1 MLQGLRCFHQ
11 CDFRNGEQVGTSR
24 MLDKHSVQVT
34 SPEYKKVFFSTV
46 KIQIGGYHNTPLLVS
61 KSIGYS
67 LSS

>member
-1 MLQGLRCFHQ
+1 
-11 CDFRNGEQVGTSR
+11 

-46 KIQIGGYHNTPLLVS
+46 KIQIGGYHNTPILVS